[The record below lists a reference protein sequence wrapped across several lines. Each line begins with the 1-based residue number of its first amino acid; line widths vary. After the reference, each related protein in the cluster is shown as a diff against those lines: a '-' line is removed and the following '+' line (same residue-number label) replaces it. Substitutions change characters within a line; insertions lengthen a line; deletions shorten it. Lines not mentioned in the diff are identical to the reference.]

1 MTVASPSARNRYLP
15 VSPGFSLPL
24 PPTPVRFPRAP
35 LDIKLAV
42 LLLRSTYEC
51 VDGMDACRWT
61 SSRLNFGRR
70 VRRSGRAA
78 ERTYNAPLTI
88 EQGKLQDPLYFDFI
102 SFVQAEVIA
111 AQAVPKSA
119 SVSRSARA
127 RRERLASSAETRR
140 SRTTNSYPPSCAR
153 RGRGSGLRAHAL
165 RVRGRAV
172 RGGVTAVRRASE
184 RGGRGGGGADSVR
197 RPGMRSIADALAGK
211 GCAAQGE
218 REVATPARARLGDA
232 RSRRAGR
239 PGEPVGG
246 AGVAARGVSPP
257 PNEYAGFA
265 LTAFCRAC
273 GVRSSYQ
280 AKSSD
285 VATELEFELGE

>member
-24 PPTPVRFPRAP
+24 PPDPVRFPRAP

-51 VDGMDACRWT
+51 VDGMDVMPMDQFQIKFWKARQAEWEPY
-61 SSRLNFGRR
+61 
-70 VRRSGRAA
+70 RAQ
-78 ERTYNAPLTI
+78 YAPLTI

-111 AQAVPKSA
+111 REIPKSA
-119 SVSRSARA
+119 SVFEERSGAEGTVRVVRRDATLADNKLLPAVLAQRAGDLVYARMRYGFEEA
-127 RRERLASSAETRR
+127 QFAGVL
-140 SRTTNSYPPSCAR
+140 PPYDE
-153 RGRGSGLRAHAL
+153 
-165 RVRGRAV
+165 
-172 RGGVTAVRRASE
+172 RASE
-184 RGGRGGGGADSVR
+184 EGEAAEGRIPYVVR
-197 RPGMRSIADALAGK
+197 GMRSIADALAGK
-211 GCAAQGE
+211 GYALKASVSSDAGEEPGSATRVRVALEGPANLWGAQ
-218 REVATPARARLGDA
+218 AL
-232 RSRRAGR
+232 
-239 PGEPVGG
+239 
-246 AGVAARGVSPP
+246 AARGVSP